1 MSFPKAI
8 HLKSAGNDIIDWGDI
23 ESPIGDQTS
32 KVSGYLLDKS
42 EKYEMGYWQCS
53 EGVWECHVTKNEF
66 CHFVEGECIYTSEDS
81 SIINIFPGSIAFF
94 PKDWRGKCKVLKKIK
109 KFYCIF

>member
-42 EKYEMGYWQCS
+42 
-53 EGVWECHVTKNEF
+53 
-66 CHFVEGECIYTSEDS
+66 
-81 SIINIFPGSIAFF
+81 
-94 PKDWRGKCKVLKKIK
+94 
-109 KFYCIF
+109 